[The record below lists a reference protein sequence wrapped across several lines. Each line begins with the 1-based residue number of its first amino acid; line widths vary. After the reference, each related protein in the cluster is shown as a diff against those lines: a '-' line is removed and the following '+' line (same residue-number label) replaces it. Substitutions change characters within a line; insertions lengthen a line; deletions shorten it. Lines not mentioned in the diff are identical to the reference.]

1 MWSGVFRPAWHRL
14 SAFILCLSGL
24 MTSEELRHLE
34 DLPSPHNKF
43 WVPCMWFVSL
53 ALRAR
58 TEGRINNDVALTAI
72 LTVGLHVLSV
82 CRPKEREHFHF
93 VAIPAL
99 KDFFFLMVLPVLLFF
114 FSVQELNSLRAKCMK
129 LYGYDWI
136 SLPLVYTQVFF
147 TYCAGTGI

>member
-1 MWSGVFRPAWHRL
+1 
-14 SAFILCLSGL
+14 

-72 LTVGLHVLSV
+72 LTVGLQKRH
-82 CRPKEREHFHF
+82 KEPEHLHF
-93 VAIPAL
+93 VAVKHMFKNWFCL
-99 KDFFFLMVLPVLLFF
+99 SCFLSLLR
-114 FSVQELNSLRAKCMK
+114 S
-129 LYGYDWI
+129 
-136 SLPLVYTQVFF
+136 
-147 TYCAGTGI
+147 

>member
-1 MWSGVFRPAWHRL
+1 
-14 SAFILCLSGL
+14 

-82 CRPKEREHFHF
+82 CRPKERQHFHF

-99 KDFFFLMVLPVLLFF
+99 KDFFFLMVLPVLLLFF
-114 FSVQELNSLRAKCMK
+114 LCSGVE
-129 LYGYDWI
+129 
-136 SLPLVYTQVFF
+136 
-147 TYCAGTGI
+147 

>member
-1 MWSGVFRPAWHRL
+1 MVVS
-14 SAFILCLSGL
+14 STLCLFLSGL

-82 CRPKEREHFHF
+82 CGPEHLHYVKILCSETCFF
-93 VAIPAL
+93 ACLAL
-99 KDFFFLMVLPVLLFF
+99 FFL
-114 FSVQELNSLRAKCMK
+114 SVQELNSLRAKCMK

-136 SLPLVYTQVFF
+136 SLPLVYTQVSLI
-147 TYCAGTGI
+147 YCDGTEE

>member
-1 MWSGVFRPAWHRL
+1 
-14 SAFILCLSGL
+14 

-34 DLPSPHNKF
+34 NLPSPHNKF

-72 LTVGLHVLSV
+72 LTVGLRGKTSSQ
-82 CRPKEREHFHF
+82 
-93 VAIPAL
+93 
-99 KDFFFLMVLPVLLFF
+99 MLFIYVY

-136 SLPLVYTQVFF
+136 SLPLVYTQVLL
-147 TYCAGTGI
+147 

>member
-1 MWSGVFRPAWHRL
+1 
-14 SAFILCLSGL
+14 

-34 DLPSPHNKF
+34 NLPSPHNKF

-72 LTVGLHVLSV
+72 LTVGLRVKPS
-82 CRPKEREHFHF
+82 PE
-93 VAIPAL
+93 
-99 KDFFFLMVLPVLLFF
+99 MLLIYVY

-136 SLPLVYTQVFF
+136 SLPLVYTQVFL
-147 TYCAGTGI
+147 